1 MTIIQ
6 TVFILHLFSIGIRG
20 DNLWFVIDQ
29 VINNVVFPGDVIVAL
44 KRLEGIHIV
53 VQRPLRFLRLLC
65 LLDDLWSRAAAVL
78 LSNTC

>member
-44 KRLEGIHIV
+44 KRLE
-53 VQRPLRFLRLLC
+53 
-65 LLDDLWSRAAAVL
+65 
-78 LSNTC
+78 